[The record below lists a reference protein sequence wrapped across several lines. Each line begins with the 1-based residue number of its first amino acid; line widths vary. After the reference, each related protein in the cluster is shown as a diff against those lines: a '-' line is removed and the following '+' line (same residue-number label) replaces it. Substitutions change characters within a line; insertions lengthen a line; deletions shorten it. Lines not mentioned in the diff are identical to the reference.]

1 MIKLFAALLCAAMF
15 PSKDESLKISVNNVK
30 IGKGSIVVEIYD
42 KHEYFF
48 KKSVAKKIVKATDK
62 NLDVSFDIPQGTYAI
77 AIYQDENENK
87 LFDRNFLGLPKEPYG
102 LSNNFKPRFAA
113 PTFNDCKFNVAQA
126 TSLSISLR

>member
-15 PSKDESLKISVNNVK
+15 PSKDKSLKISVNNVK